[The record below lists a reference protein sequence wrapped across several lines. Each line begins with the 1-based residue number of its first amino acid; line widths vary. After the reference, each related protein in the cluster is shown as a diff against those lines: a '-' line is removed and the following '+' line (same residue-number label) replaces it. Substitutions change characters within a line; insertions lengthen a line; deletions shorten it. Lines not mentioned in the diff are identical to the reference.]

1 MHFPTGNQEG
11 LMPPVRLEFINL
23 RKRILFREKL
33 NILVRPAIQRP
44 QQERV
49 EFHLI
54 DGRHGGLFPHARIPP
69 ARGARQQPAGLLG
82 FNGEVKIVEARGAAK
97 VVEHGIKPKK
107 RYLVP

>member
-33 NILVRPAIQRP
+33 NILVRPAVQRP

-54 DGRHGGLFPHARIPP
+54 DGRHGGFSPMVGLAGFRNPLPHTRFPAT
-69 ARGARQQPAGLLG
+69 RGARQRPAGLFG
-82 FNGEVKIVEARGAAK
+82 FVG
-97 VVEHGIKPKK
+97 
-107 RYLVP
+107 